1 MSIPRKRLPAG
12 ERRAQILRSAVKV
25 FSRSNYRAAT
35 VAAVAAEAGI
45 SEALI
50 YRFFPSKRAIFL
62 EILHHM
68 SERILSLWQEEQDR
82 EEDALVALRN
92 MGMKYYSRMIEHPD
106 ELRVQFQ
113 AISEVGDEAIAKRL
127 REDHASY
134 MRSIRRIIRRG
145 IRQGTVRKDMDV
157 TSVVFL
163 FDGVG
168 ILMNM
173 TKLLALD
180 RQFTAARAAA
190 LMDHLIE
197 AIGADVGGKT
207 RGGRRPT
214 TRKRSRP

>member
-1 MSIPRKRLPAG
+1 MSGPRKRLPAE

-35 VAAVAAEAGI
+35 TAAVAAEAGI

-50 YRFFPSKRAIFL
+50 YRFFPSKKAIFL

-68 SERILSLWQEEQDR
+68 SDRIVSMWQVEQDR
-82 EEDALVALRN
+82 EENALTALHN
-92 MGMKYYSRMIEHPD
+92 MGTTYYSRMIEHPD

-113 AISEVGDEAIAKRL
+113 AISEVNDEEIAKRL
-127 REDHASY
+127 REDHAGY
-134 MRSIRRIIRRG
+134 MRSIRKIIRRG
-145 IRQGTVRKDMDV
+145 IRQGTIREDLDV

-173 TKLLALD
+173 MKLLALED
-180 RQFTAARAAA
+180 QFTAARAAA
-190 LMDHLIE
+190 LMDHLID
-197 AIGADVGGKT
+197 AIRAEPQAKARATPRPAT
-207 RGGRRPT
+207 R
-214 TRKRSRP
+214 RKRS

>member
-1 MSIPRKRLPAG
+1 MSSPRKRLPAE
-12 ERRAQILRSAVKV
+12 ERRTRILRSAVKV

-50 YRFFPSKRAIFL
+50 YRFFPSKKAIFL

-68 SERILSLWQEEQDR
+68 SDRIVSLWQQEQDR
-82 EEDALVALRN
+82 EENALIALCN
-92 MGMKYYSRMIEHPD
+92 MGVKYYSRMVEHPD

-113 AISEVGDEAIAKRL
+113 AISEVSDEEIAKRL
-127 REDHASY
+127 HEDHASY
-134 MRSIRRIIRRG
+134 MRSIRKIIRRG
-145 IRQGTVRKDMDV
+145 IRQGTVREDLDV

-173 TKLLALD
+173 MKLLAFD
-180 RQFTAARAAA
+180 GQFTTAKASA
-190 LMDHLIE
+190 LMDHLIDSIRAGPE
-197 AIGADVGGKT
+197 ARAKSA
-207 RGGRRPT
+207 RRT
-214 TRKRSRP
+214 ATRKRIRS

>member
-1 MSIPRKRLPAG
+1 MNSPRKRLPAG
-12 ERRAQILRSAVKV
+12 VRRAQILRSAVKV

-35 VAAVAAEAGI
+35 VAEVAAEAGI

-50 YRFFPSKRAIFL
+50 YRFFPSKKAIFL
-62 EILHHM
+62 EILQHM
-68 SERILSLWQEEQDR
+68 SERIVSLWQEEQDR
-82 EEDALVALRN
+82 EENALIALRN
-92 MGMKYYSRMIEHPD
+92 MGTKYYSRMIEHPD

-113 AISEVGDEAIAKRL
+113 AISEISDEAIAKRL

-134 MRSIRRIIRRG
+134 MRSIRRIILRG
-145 IRQGTVRKDMDV
+145 IRQGTVRPDLDV
-157 TSVVFL
+157 TSIVFL

-173 TKLLALD
+173 LKLLAFD

-190 LMDHLIE
+190 LMDHVIE
-197 AIGADVGGKT
+197 TIRADPETKV
-207 RGGRRPT
+207 RDARRPS